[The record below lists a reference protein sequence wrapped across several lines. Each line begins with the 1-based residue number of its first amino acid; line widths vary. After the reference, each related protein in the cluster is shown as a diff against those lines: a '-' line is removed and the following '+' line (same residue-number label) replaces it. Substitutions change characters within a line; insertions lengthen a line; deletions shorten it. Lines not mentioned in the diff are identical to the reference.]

1 MGALLKCHW
10 LNEPPKWDLVAD
22 ELSVV
27 TGPATDFWRETYYG
41 FTRHSGHLFGYQTSG
56 AFTATLRVRAHF
68 ENLYDQAGLMV
79 RLDEKNW
86 VKAGVEFSD
95 GEATLSSV
103 LTVGQSDW
111 ATGRFGGDAG
121 DFWIRATVENG
132 TLKLQASTDGKRW
145 PLLRLSPF
153 PHAMSYL
160 VGPMCCTPER
170 SGLEVKFSNFE
181 ITHPNGKDL
190 LDLTF

>member
-1 MGALLKCHW
+1 IM
-10 LNEPPKWDLVAD
+10 
-22 ELSVV
+22 
-27 TGPATDFWRETYYG
+27 
-41 FTRHSGHLFGYQTSG
+41 GHLNPHSPDHLRLCKGIFTSLTVPASLIRRTETRKTDG
-56 AFTATLRVRAHF
+56 PKMMSGLV
-68 ENLYDQAGLMV
+68 LLMV
-79 RLDEKNW
+79 HLDEENW

-121 DFWIRATVENG
+121 DFWIRATVEKG
-132 TLKLQASTDGKRW
+132 ILKLQASADGKRW

-153 PHAMSYL
+153 PRRMSYL

-170 SGLEVKFSNFE
+170 L
-181 ITHPNGKDL
+181 
-190 LDLTF
+190 